1 MKRSRKIRWI
11 AAALSLGLISG
22 CGAGE
27 QKGKEQV
34 SLYDRGLRLVER
46 MDTMAESENYWNM
59 MTSSEEMVSVIKEIG
74 AQDYSDPR
82 AVYQVK
88 LSENSTDLL
97 IEFLGGES
105 SYNELPEE
113 LREELEDRLA
123 SSIATRFSA
132 MAGTEML
139 AAASVLASSDHF
151 IDSSL
156 TDNLTYFYIYDN
168 GYWGAVTFLPYE
180 DGIVH
185 ASGLMI
191 KSDIFGEE
199 GEEELCQWFTEYG
212 GLLEED
218 ISKVSP

>member
-88 LSENSTDLL
+88 LSENSTDFL
-97 IEFLGGES
+97 IEFLG
-105 SYNELPEE
+105 
-113 LREELEDRLA
+113 RLA
-123 SSIATRFSA
+123 S
-132 MAGTEML
+132 
-139 AAASVLASSDHF
+139 
-151 IDSSL
+151 
-156 TDNLTYFYIYDN
+156 
-168 GYWGAVTFLPYE
+168 
-180 DGIVH
+180 
-185 ASGLMI
+185 
-191 KSDIFGEE
+191 
-199 GEEELCQWFTEYG
+199 
-212 GLLEED
+212 
-218 ISKVSP
+218 